1 MFFIQYNYYSHTHKF
16 KTMKSENKFR
26 QTNNDTFSDAIGA
39 SVVTGLISIL
49 ALVIAIMSVKLS
61 FAFLLVAIIYILS
74 IIRYKQQRDN

>member
-1 MFFIQYNYYSHTHKF
+1 
-16 KTMKSENKFR
+16 MKSENKFR